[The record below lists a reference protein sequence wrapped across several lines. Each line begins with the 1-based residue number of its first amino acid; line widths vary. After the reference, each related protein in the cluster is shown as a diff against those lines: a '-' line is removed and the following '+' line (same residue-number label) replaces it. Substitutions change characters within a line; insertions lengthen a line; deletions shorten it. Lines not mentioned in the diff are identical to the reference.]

1 MRFPVDPP
9 APVGAAD
16 DLYEVQAPASIAPFS
31 PLGPRP
37 QPPNPPLRRE
47 PPERDASEDTRTLED
62 RRKKDRRQ
70 YVQAV
75 LVDTRLGR
83 DRRHARRRPTDP
95 PPPSIDEKA

>member
-9 APVGAAD
+9 APVGSAD
-16 DLYEVQAPASIAPFS
+16 DLYQIQAPASIAPFNA
-31 PLGPRP
+31 LGPRP
-37 QPPNPPLRRE
+37 QPPKEPLRRE
-47 PPERDASEDTRTLED
+47 STQREASEDTRTRED
-62 RRKKDRRQ
+62 RRQKDRRQ